1 MSGNAITLFGKIII
15 MMMIIITINYIFI
28 YSGTSSQHS
37 WEVAH
42 RAFEMVQAAPKRIG
56 SEEQ

>member
-1 MSGNAITLFGKIII
+1 MSGNAITLFGKITI
-15 MMMIIITINYIFI
+15 MIMIIIINYIFI

-56 SEEQ
+56 SEEE